1 MKLSTLML
9 ASLMTLT
16 SVAAFAEGGSERS
29 KEFYNNF
36 TFMQQ
41 KTHGT
46 TDQTAIAEGKNVK
59 THTAEQSNEEPQPN
73 S

>member
-16 SVAAFAEGGSERS
+16 SAAAFAEGGSERS

-46 TDQTAIAEGKNVK
+46 AEQTAQADGKNAK
-59 THTAEQSNEEPQPN
+59 KEATGPSTAEQQSNT
-73 S
+73 